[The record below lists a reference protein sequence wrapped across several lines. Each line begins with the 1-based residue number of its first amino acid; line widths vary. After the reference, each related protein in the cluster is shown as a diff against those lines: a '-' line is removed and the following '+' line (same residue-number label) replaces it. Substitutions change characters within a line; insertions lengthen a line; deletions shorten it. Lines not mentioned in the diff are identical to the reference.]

1 MMPNQTDIGLAD
13 RLRQQINREKKKMA
27 EWQID
32 RVIDR
37 LHVWAKSLNECE
49 FVVEIDAEIFFQ
61 SKSEM
66 LAPFW

>member
-1 MMPNQTDIGLAD
+1 
-13 RLRQQINREKKKMA
+13 MA

-37 LHVWAKSLNECE
+37 LHVWAKSLNKCE